1 VREISLLYD
10 LSEFYGLQ
18 HRLGDLEQTVKTSGS
33 TPALVLKREML
44 NDRLETFKEHFKR
57 FKKGYFL
64 NRGFVTFSTHR
75 VALEM
80 KEVFKKAFRERKQ
93 GLLDEILMKIHKL
106 DRKTESPARRKF
118 RRIVMQKVIGVLTK
132 KKGDHLSRVSS
143 LLFGTKE
150 NPFNTKARLMRD
162 ETGDKVG

>member
-1 VREISLLYD
+1 
-10 LSEFYGLQ
+10 
-18 HRLGDLEQTVKTSGS
+18 
-33 TPALVLKREML
+33 
-44 NDRLETFKEHFKR
+44 
-57 FKKGYFL
+57 
-64 NRGFVTFSTHR
+64 
-75 VALEM
+75 
-80 KEVFKKAFRERKQ
+80 
-93 GLLDEILMKIHKL
+93 MKIHKL